1 MKKFL
6 LPILLLSVFTAK
18 AQTSILPTQG
28 NFDFEGGTPTN
39 AYWWFM
45 GAGSGVTSNFVW
57 QTAEKHGGNA
67 AYQLNITASTLADQW
82 RLQVTSTYN
91 EAAATYPTV
100 ATGTSY
106 TLRFWLKTTN
116 GGGTVRFSNTGTS
129 LWSSDTA
136 ITQGDWTL
144 YSYTFTGNGTKFKP
158 YLEFGKSNIGT
169 YYIDDVA
176 LYETATLAVND
187 VAKPKSGTIY
197 PNPANDVINL
207 DDAIYKDAKTIN
219 VYDAS
224 GKKLI
229 STQAAK
235 TINVSTLPK
244 GVYMLATEKG
254 KSYKFIKN

>member
-6 LPILLLSVFTAK
+6 LPILLLGVFTAK
-18 AQTSILPTQG
+18 AQTSLLPTQG

-39 AYWWFM
+39 AYWWFL
-45 GAGSGVTSNFVW
+45 GAGSGVTANFLW

-91 EAAATYPTV
+91 ESAATYPTV

-106 TLRFWLKTTN
+106 TLRFWLKTN
-116 GGGTVRFSNTGTS
+116 DGGGTVRFSNTGSS
-129 LWSSDTA
+129 LWSADTP
-136 ITQGDWTL
+136 IIQGDWKL
-144 YSYTFTGNGTKFKP
+144 YSFTFTGNGTKFKP
-158 YLEFGKSNIGT
+158 YLEFGKSTVGT

-176 LYETATLAVND
+176 LYETSALAVND
-187 VAKPKSGTIY
+187 VTKSKLGVY
-197 PNPANDVINL
+197 PNPAKDVINL
-207 DDAIYKDAKTIN
+207 DEAIYADAKTIN
-219 VYDAS
+219 VYDTS
-224 GKKLI
+224 GKKVI

-244 GVYMLATEKG
+244 GVYMLGTENG